1 MTQYAR
7 PDGDTSVGNWASSAM
22 SGGLWEAIDEVSG
35 GTDSIYVSHED
46 DTGEEAT
53 FTLGNVTDPEDHTN
67 HKVVVNA
74 YVDDEW
80 SGTVTLNINLKQ
92 GSTSLKNQ
100 TFSVAYSS
108 DESGTD
114 YTMVLASTDIDT
126 ELTNYNDL
134 NLVITA
140 TDTAD
145 GGMITTYVNRAWF
158 ECPDAP
164 PPSALANPAFL
175 LFVDC

>member
-7 PDGDTSVGNWASSAM
+7 PDSDIDSGDWYPSDSEDAYEDIN
-22 SGGLWEAIDEVSG
+22 EVSG
-35 GTDSIYVSHED
+35 GSDYIELSHED
-46 DTGEEAT
+46 GEAYPAS
-53 FTLGNVTDPEDHTN
+53 FTLSNVTDPNVHTD

-80 SGTVTLNINLKQ
+80 SGTVILNINLKQ

-100 TFSVAYSS
+100 TFSVAYSG
-108 DESGTD
+108 DGSGTD
-114 YTMVLASTDIDT
+114 YTMVLASTDVDT
-126 ELTNYNDL
+126 ELTDYNDL

-140 TDTAD
+140 TDTSE
-145 GGMITTYVNRAWF
+145 GGMITTTVNRAWF
-158 ECPDAP
+158 ECPDVVSVAATT
-164 PPSALANPAFL
+164 SPAFL